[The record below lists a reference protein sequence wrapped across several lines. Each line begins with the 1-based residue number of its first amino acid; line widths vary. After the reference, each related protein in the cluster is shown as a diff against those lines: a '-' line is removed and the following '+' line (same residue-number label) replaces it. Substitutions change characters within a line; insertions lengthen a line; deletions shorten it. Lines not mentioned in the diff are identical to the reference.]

1 MTDRKVIRLPQA
13 QQKEDFEETKDLT
26 HFDKARQELELAT
39 SIDEV
44 KSVTG
49 QGSGY
54 PGIFETVR

>member
-13 QQKEDFEETKDLT
+13 QQKEHFEETKDLT

-44 KSVTG
+44 TH
-49 QGSGY
+49 
-54 PGIFETVR
+54 